1 MASQSP
7 VYNLSAVLRA
17 TGMKADVLRAWE
29 RRYHLPK
36 PQRTPGGH
44 RLYSEWDIETLKW
57 LRSRQAEGLSISR
70 AADLWKE
77 MVEAG
82 LDPLTKYPPAGAPLP
97 PAHAPPAEARM
108 EVLRQEWLSASAA
121 YDGTRADEIL
131 SQAFA
136 VFSVETVV
144 TELLQRAIS
153 DMGHQWY
160 LGRVTEQQEHFAS
173 GMASRR
179 LEALIAAAAHPTRP
193 QTVCVGCPPGER
205 HTLPIEILGLL
216 LQRRGLSVLYLG
228 ADVPVERLGETAQ
241 AARPDL
247 IILAAQHLA
256 TAATLQ
262 SAALALQAGGI
273 PLAYGGLVF
282 TRIPGLR
289 ERIPAYYLGD
299 SLGDSVGA
307 IEQLL
312 VAPAPYPT
320 PAVMDR
326 AHRALAKQ
334 YREKRASI
342 EMTVIKK
349 LQQADLQIG
358 PIRAANSFFGHG
370 LSAALDLGDPAFLEP
385 DLEWVKGLLTGRRIQ
400 AGELET
406 FLAAYSRTAHKE
418 LGEASRPV
426 TEWIDSYLTRSRAA
440 RR

>member
-7 VYNLSAVLRA
+7 VYNLSAVLKA
-17 TGMKADVLRAWE
+17 TGLKADVLRAWE
-29 RRYHLPK
+29 RRYDLPK

-77 MVEAG
+77 IVESG
-82 LDPLTKYPPAGAPLP
+82 HDPLTKYLPAGTPLRSAQALP
-97 PAHAPPAEARM
+97 EEARI
-108 EVLRQEWLSASAA
+108 ELLREEWRSACLGF
-121 YDGTRADEIL
+121 DGSLADEIL

-136 VFSVETVV
+136 IYPLETVV

-153 DMGHQWY
+153 DIGHLWY
-160 LGRVTEQQEHFAS
+160 VGQVTEQQEHFAT

-179 LEALIAAAAHPTRP
+179 LEAQIAAAAHPTRP
-193 QTVCVGCPPGER
+193 QIVCVGCPPGEW

-228 ADVPVERLGETAQ
+228 ADIPVERLGETAQ

-247 IILAAQHLA
+247 IILAAQQLA

-262 SAALALQAGGI
+262 SAALALQTGGV

-299 SLGDSVGA
+299 RLGESVGA

-326 AHRALAKQ
+326 AHRALARQ

-342 EMTVIKK
+342 EMAVIKK
-349 LQQADLQIG
+349 LQRADLQIG
-358 PIRAANSFFGHG
+358 PIRAANAFFGHG

-385 DLEWVKGLLTGRRIQ
+385 DLEWVKGLLTGRRIRV
-400 AGELET
+400 GELET
-406 FLAAYSRTAHKE
+406 YLAAYGRTAHKE

-426 TEWIDSYLTRSRAA
+426 TEWIDSYLTRSQAA
-440 RR
+440 LR